1 MRGLFYLARPL
12 SVVLGEPGILVGN
25 AVHMGT
31 VVFRF
36 RNKVPA
42 ARY

>member
-1 MRGLFYLARPL
+1 MGGGPFLVRPF
-12 SVVLGEPGILVGN
+12 SVVLSEPGILVGN